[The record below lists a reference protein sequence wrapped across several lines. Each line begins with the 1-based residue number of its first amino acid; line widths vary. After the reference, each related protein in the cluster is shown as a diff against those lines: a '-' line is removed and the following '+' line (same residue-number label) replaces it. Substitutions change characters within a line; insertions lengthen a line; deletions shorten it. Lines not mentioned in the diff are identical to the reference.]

1 MSTAQAW
8 EKYSRRELAAL
19 ELARRRHLNPLD
31 YFEPSPGQ
39 LPFFRSRERF
49 KMLRGPNQSGKT
61 MAGAAELL
69 YRMIGN
75 HPHQKVR
82 PAGGHYRVITYSWD
96 QSRTVSR
103 KIWELMPK
111 ELLHPDSQYHPDRGF
126 MYHQFRLTNGS
137 FCEIFTTRQGALA
150 NASAT
155 LDGIWVD
162 EPPPIE
168 LWSELAARVLAKRGN
183 LWLTMTPIGRPCGW
197 LQEKCEAGEVADYR
211 FSLTPENCPWY
222 SLEQIQEIEKQY
234 LPFEVP
240 QRIHGAWEGYL
251 RDRVFKGFTDES
263 IRDEVPIGEA
273 LIGIG
278 LDHGS
283 GAGSQVAILLAV
295 AQGENGP
302 KLWVLDESWTDS
314 STTPEE
320 DARGILSMLERNRM
334 SLEHVDRWTGDH
346 AHGGRRWGGRKSN
359 RLLENAF
366 ERHLRIGINRLPFK
380 IRTAKK
386 GRGSVWYGARVLH
399 AAMLRGD
406 FCVRPR
412 CKKLIESLQNWNG
425 SQAPDCEEKHAI
437 DALRYGAVEMMGRR
451 AYNPTSIKIH

>member
-1 MSTAQAW
+1 MRAQVW
-8 EKYSRRELAAL
+8 DKYSRRELAAL
-19 ELARRRHLNPLD
+19 ELSRRRFQTPLN
-31 YFEPSPGQ
+31 YFVPSEGQ
-39 LPFFRSRERF
+39 LPFFRGRERF

-61 MAGAAELL
+61 AAGAAELIW
-69 YRMIGN
+69 RMMGD
-75 HPHQKVR
+75 HPFQKVP
-82 PAGGHYRVITYSWD
+82 PAGGHFRVITYSWD
-96 QSRTVSR
+96 QSRTVAR
-103 KIWELMPK
+103 KIFELLPK
-111 ELLHPDSQYHPDRGF
+111 EMLHPESSYHPDRGF

-137 FCEIFTTRQGALA
+137 FCEIYTTRQGALA

-155 LDGIWVD
+155 LDGVWID

-168 LWSELAARVLAKRGN
+168 LWSELVARIMAKRGN

-197 LQEKCEAGEVADYR
+197 LQTKCEDGEIADYR
-211 FSLTPENCPWY
+211 FSLTAENCPWY
-222 SLEQIQEIEKQY
+222 TTEQIEEIEKMY

-251 RDRVFKGFTDES
+251 RDRVFKGFDDS
-263 IRDEVPIGEA
+263 CIRDEVPIGEA

-283 GAGSQVAILLAV
+283 GAGSQIAILLAV
-295 AQGENGP
+295 AQGEKGSRI
-302 KLWVLDESWTDS
+302 WVLDEAYSDS

-320 DARGILSMLERNRM
+320 DARNIQRMLDRNKM
-334 SLEHVDRWTGDH
+334 TVEHVDRWTGDH
-346 AHGGRRWGGRKSN
+346 SHGGRRWGGRKSN

-366 ERHLRIGINRLPFK
+366 ERNMRIGINRLPFK

-399 AAMLRGD
+399 SAMLRGD
-406 FCVRPR
+406 FCIRPR

-425 SQAPDCEEKHAI
+425 SQAADCPEKHAI
-437 DALRYGAVEMMGRR
+437 DALRYGCVEMIGAR
-451 AYNPTSIKIH
+451 AFNPSSVKIY